1 MLTLIT
7 AALAAAQPAPA
18 NMQAPQP
25 QHGQPG
31 QHAQHA
37 QHGQMQMPMQPQ
49 QHHSMKDSCPCCKNM
64 GHGEQHR
71 QSPGERPSHR

>member
-18 NMQAPQP
+18 NMQAPQAR
-25 QHGQPG
+25 
-31 QHAQHA
+31 HAQHA

-49 QHHSMKDSCPCCKNM
+49 QHHAMKEGCPCCKNM

>member
-1 MLTLIT
+1 MLTLIA

-18 NMQAPQP
+18 NMQAPQA
-25 QHGQPG
+25 

-49 QHHSMKDSCPCCKNM
+49 QHQAMKDGCPCCKNM
-64 GHGEQHR
+64 GQGNHHGQT
-71 QSPGERPSHR
+71 PGTRPAQR